1 MGALLIE
8 VRLAFR
14 SVVVIPC
21 FYFYCMQLHLRGDVS
36 ASRFLVGLYVC
47 ERAGE
52 DAVEKIKKPVTTDDT
67 DKKNSRF
74 RGNCTGRHSLVC
86 LIQWSCCVT
95 KWIKCNRLI

>member
-1 MGALLIE
+1 MDALLIE
-8 VRLAFR
+8 VGLAFR

-21 FYFYCMQLHLRGDVS
+21 IYFYCMQLHLRGDIS
-36 ASRFLVGLYVC
+36 ASRFLVGLCVC

-52 DAVEKIKKPVTTDDT
+52 DAVEKIKKPVTTDGT

-74 RGNCTGRHSLVC
+74 CGNCTGRYSLVC

-95 KWIKCNRLI
+95 KWTKCNRLI